1 MDQIKKDF
9 YLLFGGRSLRMFAY
23 GSLSVVLILYLSEI
37 GLSDYQIGL
46 LLTFTLIG
54 DSVISFWITIHADL
68 LGRRRM
74 LIAGAVLMI
83 FGGLTFL
90 LTKNYLI
97 LTAAAIIGVISP
109 SGKEIGPFLSIE
121 QAGLT
126 QLLEYKNFIKVFA
139 WYNLAGS
146 FAAAFGALSAGWLA
160 EFLQA
165 AEFNKEN
172 SYKVILACYVFAGIL
187 LSIIFIFLSANV
199 EHSEGSRV
207 QPEKKMF
214 GLHKSKKV
222 VIKLSTLFALDS
234 FAGGLIIQSIIA
246 YWFYLKF
253 NAELSTLGTIFFAVN
268 IIAGISALFAARIAK
283 KIGLLNTM
291 VFTHLPSNILLIII
305 PLMPSL
311 ESAVTL
317 LLLRFSISQMDVP
330 TRQAYTMGVVSPDE
344 RSAASGITTITRS
357 IGASISPSLSGIFL
371 ANPVLISFPFFIA
384 GGLKIIYDLWLYFG
398 LRKINMHEQ
407 S

>member
-1 MDQIKKDF
+1 
-9 YLLFGGRSLRMFAY
+9 MFAY
-23 GSLSVVLILYLSEI
+23 GSISVVLIFYLSEI
-37 GLSDYQIGL
+37 GLNDYQIGL
-46 LLTFTLIG
+46 LLTLTLIG
-54 DSVISFWITIHADL
+54 DFVISLWITMHADF
-68 LGRRRM
+68 LGRRKM
-74 LIAGAVLMI
+74 LIVGAVLMI
-83 FGGLTFL
+83 IGGLVFL
-90 LTKNYLI
+90 LTKDYLI
-97 LTAAAIIGVISP
+97 LAAAAIIGVISP

-126 QLLEYKNFIKVFA
+126 QLLESKNFVKAFA

-146 FAAAFGALSAGWLA
+146 FAAALGSLSAGWFA
-160 EFLQA
+160 ELLQTL
-165 AEFNKEN
+165 EFNKEN
-172 SYKVILACYVFAGIL
+172 SYKAILVLYVFAGII
-187 LSIIFIFLSANV
+187 LSVIFYYLSANI
-199 EHSEGSRV
+199 ELAERSG
-207 QPEKKMF
+207 KGLKGKML

-246 YWFYLKF
+246 YWFFLRF
-253 NAELSTLGTIFFAVN
+253 DAEISTLGTIFFGVN
-268 IIAGISALFAARIAK
+268 IIAGISALFAVQISK

-291 VFTHLPSNILLIII
+291 VFTHLPSNILLIIL

-311 ESAVTL
+311 ESAVIL

-371 ANPVLISFPFFIA
+371 ANPLFINFPFFIA
-384 GGLKIIYDLWLYFG
+384 GGLKIIYDLWLYFS
-398 LRKINMHEQ
+398 LRKI

>member
-1 MDQIKKDF
+1 MDKIKKDF
-9 YLLFGGRSLRMFAY
+9 YLLFGGRILRMFAY
-23 GSLSVVLILYLSEI
+23 GSISVVLIFYLSEI
-37 GLSDYQIGL
+37 GLNDYQIGL
-46 LLTFTLIG
+46 LLTLTLIG
-54 DSVISFWITIHADL
+54 DFVISLWITTHADF
-68 LGRRRM
+68 LGRRKM
-74 LIAGAVLMI
+74 LIVGAVLMI
-83 FGGLTFL
+83 IGGLVFL
-90 LTKNYLI
+90 LTKNYLV

-126 QLLEYKNFIKVFA
+126 QLLESKNFVKAFA

-146 FAAAFGALSAGWLA
+146 FAAALGSLSAGWLS
-160 EFLQA
+160 ELLQA
-165 AEFNKEN
+165 LEFNKEN
-172 SYKVILACYVFAGIL
+172 SYKAILAFYVFAGIL
-187 LSIIFIFLSANV
+187 LSVIFYYLSANI
-199 EHSEGSRV
+199 ELAEGTGK
-207 QPEKKMF
+207 ELKGKLF

-246 YWFYLKF
+246 YWFFLRF
-253 NAELSTLGTIFFAVN
+253 DAEIGTLGTIFFGVN
-268 IIAGISALFAARIAK
+268 IIAGISALFAVQISK

-291 VFTHLPSNILLIII
+291 VFTHLPSNILLIIL

-311 ESAVTL
+311 ESAVIL

-371 ANPVLISFPFFIA
+371 ANPFLINFPFFIA
-384 GGLKIIYDLWLYFG
+384 GGLKIIYDLWLYFS
-398 LRKINMHEQ
+398 LRKIN
-407 S
+407 

>member
-1 MDQIKKDF
+1 MDQIRKDF
-9 YLLFGGRSLRMFAY
+9 YLLFGGRILRMFAY
-23 GSLSVVLILYLSEI
+23 GSISVVLILYLSEI
-37 GLSDYQIGL
+37 GLNDYQIGL
-46 LLTFTLIG
+46 LLTLTLIG
-54 DSVISFWITIHADL
+54 DFFISLWITTHADS
-68 LGRRRM
+68 LGRRKM

-83 FGGLTFL
+83 IGGLVFL
-90 LTKNYLI
+90 LTKDYLI
-97 LTAAAIIGVISP
+97 LAAAAIIGVISP

-126 QLLEYKNFIKVFA
+126 QLLESKNFVKAFA

-146 FAAAFGALSAGWLA
+146 FAAALGSLSAGWLS
-160 EFLQA
+160 ELLQA
-165 AEFNKEN
+165 LEFNKEN
-172 SYKVILACYVFAGIL
+172 SYKAILAFYVFAGIL
-187 LSIIFIFLSANV
+187 LSIIFYYLSANI
-199 EHSEGSRV
+199 ELAEGTGN
-207 QPEKKMF
+207 ELKGKML

-246 YWFYLKF
+246 YWFFLRF
-253 NAELSTLGTIFFAVN
+253 DAEIGTLGTIFFGVN
-268 IIAGISALFAARIAK
+268 IIAGISALFAVQISK

-291 VFTHLPSNILLIII
+291 VFTHLPSNILLIIL

-311 ESAVTL
+311 ESAVIL

-357 IGASISPSLSGIFL
+357 LG
-371 ANPVLISFPFFIA
+371 
-384 GGLKIIYDLWLYFG
+384 
-398 LRKINMHEQ
+398 
-407 S
+407 

>member
-1 MDQIKKDF
+1 
-9 YLLFGGRSLRMFAY
+9 MFAY
-23 GSLSVVLILYLSEI
+23 GSISVVLILYLSEI
-37 GLSDYQIGL
+37 GLNDYQIGL
-46 LLTFTLIG
+46 LLTLTLIG
-54 DSVISFWITIHADL
+54 DFFISLWITTHADS
-68 LGRRRM
+68 LGRRKM

-83 FGGLTFL
+83 IGGLVFL
-90 LTKNYLI
+90 LTKDYLI
-97 LTAAAIIGVISP
+97 LAAAAIIGVISP

-126 QLLEYKNFIKVFA
+126 QLLESKNFVKAFA

-146 FAAAFGALSAGWLA
+146 FAAALGSLSAGWLS
-160 EFLQA
+160 ELLQA
-165 AEFNKEN
+165 LEFNKEN
-172 SYKVILACYVFAGIL
+172 SYKAILAFYVFAGIL
-187 LSIIFIFLSANV
+187 LSIIFYYLSANI
-199 EHSEGSRV
+199 ELAEGTGN
-207 QPEKKMF
+207 ELKGKML

-246 YWFYLKF
+246 YWFFLRF
-253 NAELSTLGTIFFAVN
+253 DAEIGTLGIIFFGVN
-268 IIAGISALFAARIAK
+268 IIAGISALFAVQISK

-291 VFTHLPSNILLIII
+291 VFTHLPSNILLIIL

-311 ESAVTL
+311 ESAVIL

-371 ANPVLISFPFFIA
+371 ANPFLINFPFFIA
-384 GGLKIIYDLWLYFG
+384 GGLKVIYDLWLYFS
-398 LRKINMHEQ
+398 LRKM

>member
-1 MDQIKKDF
+1 MDKIKKDF
-9 YLLFGGRSLRMFAY
+9 YLLFGGRILRMFAY
-23 GSLSVVLILYLSEI
+23 GSISVVLIFYLSEI
-37 GLSDYQIGL
+37 GLNDYQIGL
-46 LLTFTLIG
+46 LLTLTLIG
-54 DSVISFWITIHADL
+54 DFVISLWITTHADF
-68 LGRRRM
+68 LGRRKM
-74 LIAGAVLMI
+74 LIVGAVLMI
-83 FGGLTFL
+83 IGGLVFL
-90 LTKNYLI
+90 LTKNYLV

-126 QLLEYKNFIKVFA
+126 QLLESKNFVKAFA

-146 FAAAFGALSAGWLA
+146 FAAALGSLSAGWLS
-160 EFLQA
+160 ELLQA
-165 AEFNKEN
+165 LEFNKEN
-172 SYKVILACYVFAGIL
+172 SYKAILAFYVFAGIL
-187 LSIIFIFLSANV
+187 LSVIFYYLSANI
-199 EHSEGSRV
+199 ELAEGTGK
-207 QPEKKMF
+207 ELKGKLF

-246 YWFYLKF
+246 YWFFLRF
-253 NAELSTLGTIFFAVN
+253 DAEIGTLGTIFFGVN
-268 IIAGISALFAARIAK
+268 IIAGISALFAVQISK

-311 ESAVTL
+311 ESAVIL

-371 ANPVLISFPFFIA
+371 ANPFLINFPFFIA
-384 GGLKIIYDLWLYFG
+384 GGLKIIYDLWLYFS
-398 LRKINMHEQ
+398 LRKIN
-407 S
+407 

>member
-1 MDQIKKDF
+1 MDQIRKDF
-9 YLLFGGRSLRMFAY
+9 YLLFGGRILRMFAY
-23 GSLSVVLILYLSEI
+23 GSISVVLILYLSEI
-37 GLSDYQIGL
+37 GLNDYQIGL
-46 LLTFTLIG
+46 LLTLTLIG
-54 DSVISFWITIHADL
+54 DFIVSLWITTHADF
-68 LGRRRM
+68 LGRRIM

-83 FGGLTFL
+83 IGGLVFL
-90 LTKNYLI
+90 LTKDYLI
-97 LTAAAIIGVISP
+97 LVAAAIIGVISP

-126 QLLEYKNFIKVFA
+126 QLLESKNFVKVFA

-146 FAAAFGALSAGWLA
+146 FAAALGSLSAGWLS
-160 EFLQA
+160 ELLQA
-165 AEFNKEN
+165 VEFNKEN
-172 SYKVILACYVFAGIL
+172 SYKAILAFYVFAGIL
-187 LSIIFIFLSANV
+187 LSIIFYYLSANI
-199 EHSEGSRV
+199 ELAEGT
-207 QPEKKMF
+207 EKELKGKML

-246 YWFYLKF
+246 YWFFLRF
-253 NAELSTLGTIFFAVN
+253 DAEIGTLGTIFFGVN
-268 IIAGISALFAARIAK
+268 IIAGISALFAVQISK

-311 ESAVTL
+311 ESAVIL

-371 ANPVLISFPFFIA
+371 ANPFLINFPFFIA
-384 GGLKIIYDLWLYFG
+384 GGLKIIYDLWLYFS
-398 LRKINMHEQ
+398 LRKI

>member
-1 MDQIKKDF
+1 
-9 YLLFGGRSLRMFAY
+9 MFAY
-23 GSLSVVLILYLSEI
+23 GSISVVLILYLSEI
-37 GLSDYQIGL
+37 GLNDYQIGL
-46 LLTFTLIG
+46 LLTLTLIG
-54 DSVISFWITIHADL
+54 DFFISLWITTHADS
-68 LGRRRM
+68 LGRRKM

-83 FGGLTFL
+83 IGGLVFL
-90 LTKNYLI
+90 LTKDYLI
-97 LTAAAIIGVISP
+97 LAAAAIIGVISP

-126 QLLEYKNFIKVFA
+126 QLLESKNFVKAFA

-146 FAAAFGALSAGWLA
+146 FAAALGSLSAGWLS
-160 EFLQA
+160 ELLQA
-165 AEFNKEN
+165 LEFNKEN
-172 SYKVILACYVFAGIL
+172 SYKAILAFYVFAGIL
-187 LSIIFIFLSANV
+187 LSIIFYYLSANI
-199 EHSEGSRV
+199 ELAEGTGN
-207 QPEKKMF
+207 ELKGKML

-246 YWFYLKF
+246 YWFFLRF
-253 NAELSTLGTIFFAVN
+253 DAEIGTLGIIFFGVN
-268 IIAGISALFAARIAK
+268 IIAGISALFAVQISK

-291 VFTHLPSNILLIII
+291 VFTHLPSNILLIIL

-311 ESAVTL
+311 ESAVIL

-371 ANPVLISFPFFIA
+371 ANPFLINFPFFIA
-384 GGLKIIYDLWLYFG
+384 GGLKIIYDLWLYFS
-398 LRKINMHEQ
+398 LRKI

>member
-1 MDQIKKDF
+1 MDQVKKDF
-9 YLLFGGRSLRMFAY
+9 YLLFGGRILRMFAY
-23 GSLSVVLILYLSEI
+23 GSISVVLILYLSEI
-37 GLSDYQIGL
+37 GLNDYQIGL
-46 LLTFTLIG
+46 LLTLTLIG
-54 DSVISFWITIHADL
+54 DFIVSLWITTHADF
-68 LGRRRM
+68 LGRRIM

-83 FGGLTFL
+83 IGGLVFL
-90 LTKNYLI
+90 LTKDYLI
-97 LTAAAIIGVISP
+97 LVAAAIIGVISP

-126 QLLEYKNFIKVFA
+126 QLLESKNFVKVFA

-146 FAAAFGALSAGWLA
+146 FAAALGSLSAGWLS
-160 EFLQA
+160 ELLQA
-165 AEFNKEN
+165 VEFNKEN
-172 SYKVILACYVFAGIL
+172 SYKAILAFYVFAGIL
-187 LSIIFIFLSANV
+187 LSIIFYYLSANI
-199 EHSEGSRV
+199 ELAEGT
-207 QPEKKMF
+207 EKELKGKML

-246 YWFYLKF
+246 YWFFLRF
-253 NAELSTLGTIFFAVN
+253 DAEIGTLGTIFFGVN
-268 IIAGISALFAARIAK
+268 IIAGISALFAVQISK

-311 ESAVTL
+311 ESAVIL

-371 ANPVLISFPFFIA
+371 ANPFLINFPFFIA
-384 GGLKIIYDLWLYFG
+384 GGLKIIYDLWLYFS
-398 LRKINMHEQ
+398 LRKI

>member
-1 MDQIKKDF
+1 
-9 YLLFGGRSLRMFAY
+9 MFAY
-23 GSLSVVLILYLSEI
+23 GSISVVLIFYLSEI
-37 GLSDYQIGL
+37 GLNDYQIGL
-46 LLTFTLIG
+46 LLTLTLIG
-54 DSVISFWITIHADL
+54 DFFISLWITTHADF
-68 LGRRRM
+68 LGRRKM
-74 LIAGAVLMI
+74 LIVGAVLMI
-83 FGGLTFL
+83 IGGLVFL
-90 LTKNYLI
+90 LTKNYLV

-126 QLLEYKNFIKVFA
+126 QLLESKNFVKAFA

-146 FAAAFGALSAGWLA
+146 FAAALGSLSAGWLS
-160 EFLQA
+160 ELLQA
-165 AEFNKEN
+165 LEFNKEN
-172 SYKVILACYVFAGIL
+172 SYKAILAFYVFAGIL
-187 LSIIFIFLSANV
+187 LSVIFYYLSANI
-199 EHSEGSRV
+199 ELAEGTGKV
-207 QPEKKMF
+207 LKGKML

-246 YWFYLKF
+246 YWFFLRF
-253 NAELSTLGTIFFAVN
+253 DAEIGTLGTIFFGVN
-268 IIAGISALFAARIAK
+268 IIAGISALFAVQISK

-291 VFTHLPSNILLIII
+291 VFTHLPSNILLIIL

-311 ESAVTL
+311 ESAVIL

-371 ANPVLISFPFFIA
+371 ANPFLINFPFFIA
-384 GGLKIIYDLWLYFG
+384 GGLKIIYDLWLYFS
-398 LRKINMHEQ
+398 LRKIN
-407 S
+407 